1 MSINILS
8 ANKSALINYDNV
20 ASISIQKEYVQYKD
34 SSPKWNLVAYFPAVS
49 SDVLTAILGTYKTE
63 DRCEAE
69 LKTLIDK
76 IKAGDNL
83 ICVREE

>member
-8 ANKSALINYDNV
+8 ANKSVLINYNNV
-20 ASISIQKEYVQYKD
+20 ASISIQKGYEQYQHTDPEWKI
-34 SSPKWNLVAYFPAVS
+34 VAYFPAVS
-49 SDVLTAILGTYKTE
+49 SDVLTAILGIYKTE

-76 IKAGDNL
+76 IKAGDNF
-83 ICVREE
+83 ICVEGE

>member
-20 ASISIQKEYVQYKD
+20 ASISIQKEYVQYQD
-34 SSPKWNLVAYFPAVS
+34 TNPKWNIVAYFPAVS

-63 DRCEAE
+63 NRCETE
-69 LKTLIDK
+69 FKTLIDK
-76 IKAGDNL
+76 IKAGDNF
-83 ICVREE
+83 ICVEGE